1 MTLMSYYSMSQC
13 RGSVSGG
20 QDGVGRSWEE
30 LRKRKLWLG
39 IICGI
44 IWEKKSIFNNKVVYM
59 IFAQKNAA
67 VVRDYCEYLAAS
79 HSTNILK
86 KILFELSP
94 WQIDI
99 WYWDPSS
106 ALHGK
111 RNLLWRKGDFP
122 GSIGPTSLE
131 KLRTT

>member
-1 MTLMSYYSMSQC
+1 
-13 RGSVSGG
+13 
-20 QDGVGRSWEE
+20 
-30 LRKRKLWLG
+30 
-39 IICGI
+39 
-44 IWEKKSIFNNKVVYM
+44 M

-99 WYWDPSS
+99 
-106 ALHGK
+106 
-111 RNLLWRKGDFP
+111 
-122 GSIGPTSLE
+122 
-131 KLRTT
+131 